1 MRLEIFANKYAF
13 KIQILLLYINIVFKG
28 IFYFLDIFEII
39 YNDGSNF
46 AKLQRVLIS
55 IDDNLNF
62 LINFM
67 SAR

>member
-1 MRLEIFANKYAF
+1 MNLIKKFIK
-13 KIQILLLYINIVFKG
+13 
-28 IFYFLDIFEII
+28 II
-39 YNDGSNF
+39 YHDRINF

>member
-1 MRLEIFANKYAF
+1 MGYDL
-13 KIQILLLYINIVFKG
+13 V
-28 IFYFLDIFEII
+28 II
-39 YNDGSNF
+39 YNDGINF